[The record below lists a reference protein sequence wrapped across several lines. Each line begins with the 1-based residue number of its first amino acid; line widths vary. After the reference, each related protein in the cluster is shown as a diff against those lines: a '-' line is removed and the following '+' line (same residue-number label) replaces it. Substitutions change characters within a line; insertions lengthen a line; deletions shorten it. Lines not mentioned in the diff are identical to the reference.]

1 MNPEGLMFETNQQLW
16 EAYVAKTG
24 NWSSEGTST
33 TTLSSIGTTRVDYP
47 AGARTWNPS
56 LPAGHINVVHA
67 EPEVY
72 WVTKEGVELRP
83 EDMDREH
90 RENVLNLVL
99 RKLEE
104 QYAMDVQ
111 YGRDRVDGHLTPEE
125 IEKKCLKKMMNNPAI
140 ARMWKLN
147 GYGDPNDL

>member
-1 MNPEGLMFETNQQLW
+1 MNPDGTISETTQQLW
-16 EAYVAKTG
+16 EAYYDTARHWAS
-24 NWSSEGTST
+24 NDTST
-33 TTLSSIGTTRVDYP
+33 TTMSSIGTTRVKTREVAVGRNKVTVPVAD
-47 AGARTWNPS
+47 
-56 LPAGHINVVHA
+56 
-67 EPEVY
+67 VY

-111 YGRDRVDGHLTPEE
+111 YGRDRVDGQLTPEE
-125 IEKKCLKKMMNNPAI
+125 IEKHCIKKMMNNPAI